1 MAIKQDVNAP
11 LIVTIGVV
19 SGLLLL
25 VIVFGLQAWFV
36 REEEAEIDEKWKL
49 ASYAQLVDLRASQRE
64 RIQRDGTVKEGDA
77 NVRMLPIDKAMQI
90 IIQRNGKLPSTQPS
104 QEKK

>member
-25 VIVFGLQAWFV
+25 VVVFGLQAWFV
-36 REEEAEIDEKWKL
+36 REEQAEIEEKWKM
-49 ASYAQLVDLRASQRE
+49 STYAELVDLLAIQRG
-64 RIQRDGTVKEGDA
+64 RIQREGLVDEGGA
-77 NVRMLPIDKAMQI
+77 KINAMPIEKAMQI
-90 IIQRNGKLPSTQPS
+90 IIQRNGTLPSTQPA
-104 QEKK
+104 QGKK

>member
-25 VIVFGLQAWFV
+25 VVVFGLQAWFV
-36 REEEAEIDEKWKL
+36 REERAEIEDKWKL
-49 ASYAQLVDLRASQRE
+49 STNPQLTDLRAAQRE
-64 RIQRDGTVKEGDA
+64 RIQRSGAVKEGDTS
-77 NVRMLPIDKAMQI
+77 VTMIPIDKAMQI
-90 IIQRNGKLPSTQPS
+90 IIQRNGTLPSTQPA
-104 QEKK
+104 QGKR